1 MDSNARKKRI
11 EVLLKNAFDPV
22 SIEVRDDSKL
32 HAGHNNIEEG
42 AKETHFYIN
51 MVSLSFK
58 DLSKVKVHRKVY
70 EVFIVGPDMSIELV
84 KATRC
89 CFLMSRL
96 HTCLLDIEQV

>member
-51 MVSLSFK
+51 MVSLSFRG
-58 DLSKVKVHRKVY
+58 LSKVMMHREVY
-70 EVFIVGPDMSIELV
+70 DLLKDEFVKGLHALELEL
-84 KATRC
+84 R
-89 CFLMSRL
+89 SN
-96 HTCLLDIEQV
+96 

>member
-11 EVLLKNAFDPV
+11 ETTLINAFDPV

-32 HAGHNNIEEG
+32 HAGPNNIEEG

-70 EVFIVGPDMSIELV
+70 EVLKEEFESGLHALELE
-84 KATRC
+84 
-89 CFLMSRL
+89 LGSN
-96 HTCLLDIEQV
+96 

>member
-1 MDSNARKKRI
+1 MLDSNARKKRI

-58 DLSKVKVHRKVY
+58 DLSKVKIHRKVY
-70 EVFIVGPDMSIELV
+70 EVLKDEFEIGLHALELE
-84 KATRC
+84 
-89 CFLMSRL
+89 LGSN
-96 HTCLLDIEQV
+96 